1 MTQPLTLRE
10 AREQRRKPLTQVQL
24 AERAEVDQTYVSLIE
39 RGLRT
44 PSDEI
49 KQRLAKAL
57 GIAPSRLRFS
67 EPQPEATVEPSRDR
81 AGQTVSEKTG
91 HAADRRREERRAS

>member
-1 MTQPLTLRE
+1 MCVLGLILCPMTQPLTLRE

-49 KQRLAKAL
+49 SDWPRRWESPRPAFDSLNL
-57 GIAPSRLRFS
+57 SRRQL
-67 EPQPEATVEPSRDR
+67 
-81 AGQTVSEKTG
+81 
-91 HAADRRREERRAS
+91 

>member
-10 AREQRRKPLTQVQL
+10 AREKRTKPLTQVQL

-57 GIAPSRLRFS
+57 GIAPSRLRFP
-67 EPQPEATVEPSRDR
+67 EPQPEATLDQLNDSV
-81 AGQTVSEKTG
+81 GQQGEV
-91 HAADRRREERRAS
+91 AR

>member
-10 AREQRRKPLTQVQL
+10 ARERRRKPLTQVQL
-24 AERAEVDQTYVSLIE
+24 AELANVDQTYISLIE

-49 KQRLAKAL
+49 KQRLAEAL
-57 GIAPSRLRFS
+57 GIAPSKLRFV
-67 EPQPEATVEPSRDR
+67 EPQPNGTVDR
-81 AGQTVSEKTG
+81 ASDGAGHSTSVLGRVS
-91 HAADRRREERRAS
+91 